1 MINLLGKVPVYKLDC
16 FFSRQLGCSDHFFVV
31 FFHHDPVAYFHLGW
45 HMSILCF
52 CRVYYCLFSCF
63 LFIFVSF
70 LPFLLSFSAS
80 FIFSYSRSKTACAS
94 LTNCVIDLPVWEF
107 QKKKKVFPWQ
117 QKINVLTFILLR
129 QLRTWFYFDI
139 VQRMC
144 TRIVFKKP
152 LQCSMSIF
160 WHPTLSSLIK
170 CITNM

>member
-1 MINLLGKVPVYKLDC
+1 
-16 FFSRQLGCSDHFFVV
+16 
-31 FFHHDPVAYFHLGW
+31 
-45 HMSILCF
+45 
-52 CRVYYCLFSCF
+52 
-63 LFIFVSF
+63 
-70 LPFLLSFSAS
+70 
-80 FIFSYSRSKTACAS
+80 
-94 LTNCVIDLPVWEF
+94 
-107 QKKKKVFPWQ
+107 
-117 QKINVLTFILLR
+117 LLR